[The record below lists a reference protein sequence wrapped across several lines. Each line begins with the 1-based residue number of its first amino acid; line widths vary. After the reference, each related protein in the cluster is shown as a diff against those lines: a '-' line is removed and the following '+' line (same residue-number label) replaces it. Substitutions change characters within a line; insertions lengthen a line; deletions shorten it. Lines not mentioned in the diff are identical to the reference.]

1 MLKIGITESGDASL
15 KYDWTKNINNVQGA
29 IIITKNITDKFI
41 KEILEHKQKCILHCT
56 CTGYGGTK
64 LEPKVPN
71 YKTQIKQLLKLI
83 NAGFPVNQVVIR
95 IDPIIPTQKG
105 LKVAQNVF
113 EYAIQNIPEIS
124 RFRVSLLD
132 MYPHVQKRF
141 LDVFKKV
148 PYTTFHAPK
157 YMQVNADKLFKY
169 ILEKY
174 PQIEIES
181 CAEKELSIPKKT
193 GCVSSQDLSILNI
206 EQPNELRLKF
216 NRQSCLCIAN
226 KTELLQ
232 HKPNQTGYTHCY
244 GCLYCYWK
252 TMS

>member
-64 LEPKVPN
+64 LEPKVPD

-113 EYAIQNIPEIS
+113 EYAIQNIPEIY

-157 YMQVNADKLFKY
+157 YMQTNADKLFKY

-206 EQPNELRLKF
+206 PF
-216 NRQSCLCIAN
+216 
-226 KTELLQ
+226 
-232 HKPNQTGYTHCY
+232 PTG
-244 GCLYCYWK
+244 
-252 TMS
+252 